1 MANDD
6 TPDVADVISK
16 NGKLYAVIGSAHVP
30 LKFSKEA
37 KSAIVET
44 MSPEPAQR
52 ARKIAASTSSAPAG
66 IPLPV
71 QAKFKSAAV
80 EAGRRFDEEP
90 SVRRVFGLEA
100 NRAPGDAEYDAA
112 RKRYVNAARR
122 RDPIQG

>member
-37 KSAIVET
+37 KSAILAT

-52 ARKIAASTSSAPAG
+52 ARKIAARTSTTPAG
-66 IPLPV
+66 RIPASA
-71 QAKFKSAAV
+71 QRFKSAAQAAA
-80 EAGRRFDEEP
+80 ERFDAEP
-90 SVRRVFGLEA
+90 AVRRMYGLTTSDPDDPQYVE
-100 NRAPGDAEYDAA
+100 A
-112 RKRYVNAARR
+112 RKRHVAAARR